1 MAIQEWAL
9 RIARLRKRLRLS
21 QGQIARKLE
30 CSTMTISRWERGLLA
45 PSAEYYIR
53 LGILADGSDTWFFW
67 GQAGLQASDVARK
80 LKASGAKLS
89 TAAALEKAHAGIS
102 PSLTDSEVVAIP
114 LLKAA
119 VGAHGCYTGTK
130 KLSLDRTPATRMMT
144 APAEWCPNPGYTSLV
159 RVKGDSMEPLIRDGD
174 IVAVDSFQIEPD
186 ALDGKVVIVSS
197 EQGGLC
203 VSRLHRYPTLTV
215 LESESRKSPAI
226 VMDKESGM
234 HILGRV
240 LWWISAAP

>member
-1 MAIQEWAL
+1 
-9 RIARLRKRLRLS
+9 
-21 QGQIARKLE
+21 
-30 CSTMTISRWERGLLA
+30 MTVSRWERGLLA

-53 LGILADGSDTWFFW
+53 LGTLADGSDTWFFW
-67 GQAGLQASDVARK
+67 GQAGLRASDVARK
-80 LKASGAKLS
+80 LKASVAKLP
-89 TAAALEKAHAGIS
+89 TVAALEKAHAGITPS
-102 PSLTDSEVVAIP
+102 PAESEVVAIP

-119 VGAHGCYTGTK
+119 VGAHGCPGTK
-130 KLSLDRTPATRMMT
+130 RLSLDREPATKMMT

-174 IVAVDSFQIEPD
+174 IVAVDSFQNEPD
-186 ALDGKVVIVSS
+186 VLDGKIVIVTS
-197 EQGGLC
+197 EQDGLC

-226 VMDKESGM
+226 VLDKESGLR
-234 HILGRV
+234 ILGRV